1 VSRKIPLPVIA
12 VVADALGS
20 RYSHARIDSFMMT
33 AGIELAQ
40 SPSGNREV
48 KTRAWLRCANER
60 LDDPLAAL
68 GIAITE
74 MMEVTPGFEWEEK
87 PDPNIP
93 KVHAILR
100 KYHLA
105 YLTGGQIV
113 SIGTTVVSAT
123 LQAIIRSRDLSGM
136 QAEFER
142 INQNLEADPP
152 AAVTASC
159 ALLEAAFKAYIEQEK
174 LRMPSDQTLK
184 PLWKTIRKDL
194 KFDPDLHED
203 DDLKTIVGGL
213 AAIVE
218 GTGSL
223 RTHKGSA
230 HGRSKK
236 TYKLKPRH
244 ARLATHAS
252 FVLASFVLEAWTDR
266 KARIEEDAK
275 AMEGL

>member
-1 VSRKIPLPVIA
+1 
-12 VVADALGS
+12 
-20 RYSHARIDSFMMT
+20 MMA

-48 KTRAWLRCANER
+48 KTRAWLRCADET

-87 PDPNIP
+87 PDPNVP

-113 SIGTTVVSAT
+113 AIGTTIVSAT
-123 LQAIIRSRDLSGM
+123 LQAIIKSRDLSGM

-142 INQNLEADPP
+142 IHQNLETDPA
-152 AAVTASC
+152 AAVTAAC
-159 ALLEAAFKAYIEQEK
+159 ALLEAVFKAYIEQEN
-174 LRMPSDQTLK
+174 LQMPSDQTLK

-244 ARLATHAS
+244 ARLAAHAS

-266 KARIEEDAK
+266 KALIQENAK
-275 AMEGL
+275 SMEGL